1 MRSYTLLALIAATMM
16 SNTEAV
22 KLQDCDATHRLLTQ
36 YIDTFGEEI
45 EDINWKL
52 DNITEAVG
60 AGEEASAGEVCTDG
74 SCAGDGDIKDQIF
87 DSAGNAVDNGS
98 AGAAAGLAAN
108 IFAPGSGAIV

>member
-22 KLQDCDATHRLLTQ
+22 KLQDDSDVL
-36 YIDTFGEEI
+36 DTILEEI

>member
-22 KLQDCDATHRLLTQ
+22 KLQDDSDVLDAIL
-36 YIDTFGEEI
+36 EEI

-52 DNITEAVG
+52 DNITEALG
-60 AGEEASAGEVCTDG
+60 AGEEASAGEVCADS
-74 SCAGDGDIKDQIF
+74 SCAEDGDIKDQIF

-98 AGAAAGLAAN
+98 AGAVAGLAAN

>member
-22 KLQDCDATHRLLTQ
+22 KLQDDSDVL
-36 YIDTFGEEI
+36 DTILEEI

-60 AGEEASAGEVCTDG
+60 AGEEFSGGEVCTDG